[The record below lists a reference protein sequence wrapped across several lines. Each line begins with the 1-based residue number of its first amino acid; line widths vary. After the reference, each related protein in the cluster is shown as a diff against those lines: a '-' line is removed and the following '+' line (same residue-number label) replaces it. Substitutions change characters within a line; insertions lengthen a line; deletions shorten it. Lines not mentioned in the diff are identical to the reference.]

1 MSATKYDFNIEQG
14 SSFRLSLVYKD
25 ANGNPI
31 DITNWC
37 ARLIWITNNNIQQ
50 TFISTNLDYTI
61 YKFTIEGAAGK
72 LTLLIP
78 PSTTNGL
85 SFETAKYDLELQ
97 SDDDIYTGG
106 GKNIIR
112 LIYGTITV
120 LKRYS
125 KFNNILECNL

>member
-37 ARLIWITNNNIQQ
+37 ARLIWTTNNNSTQ
-50 TFISTNLDYTI
+50 TFLSTNLDYTL
-61 YKFTIEGAAGK
+61 YKFTIDGTNGK

-78 PSTTNGL
+78 PETTNTFTFD
-85 SFETAKYDLELQ
+85 SAKYDLELQ
-97 SDDDIYTGG
+97 SDLDFYNGS
-106 GKNIIR
+106 GKDIIR
-112 LIYGTITV
+112 LIYGVITMQ
-120 LKRYS
+120 KRYS
-125 KFNNILECNL
+125 KTSVLLDCDL